1 MRGNAE
7 KRVGVRVCSEK
18 NRSVFI
24 LLLFL
29 PDNLVFLE
37 VFQLSRVMVKI
48 SLPIFVALFLLLSP
62 TGTGKDIH
70 LSESANFCLFKNPLC
85 FYNMDVLGYLQV
97 LHQNQEY
104 AQMAKFFYGPMK
116 QQLGEKK
123 LAIALADL
131 DFGYA
136 LKRVGIKEMDAK
148 NWSLTYQ
155 RTILGTQENFKIEA
169 ALVNDSCRVYLD
181 DKKWDLLFNRL

>member
-1 MRGNAE
+1 
-7 KRVGVRVCSEK
+7 
-18 NRSVFI
+18 
-24 LLLFL
+24 
-29 PDNLVFLE
+29 
-37 VFQLSRVMVKI
+37 
-48 SLPIFVALFLLLSP
+48 
-62 TGTGKDIH
+62 
-70 LSESANFCLFKNPLC
+70 
-85 FYNMDVLGYLQV
+85 
-97 LHQNQEY
+97 
-104 AQMAKFFYGPMK
+104 MAKFFYGPMK

-123 LAIALADL
+123 LAIALSDL

-169 ALVNDSCRVYLD
+169 ALVNDTCRVYLD

>member
-1 MRGNAE
+1 M
-7 KRVGVRVCSEK
+7 
-18 NRSVFI
+18 
-24 LLLFL
+24 

-62 TGTGKDIH
+62 IGTGKDIH